1 MTDEIKKARGGARDG
16 AGRKKNEG
24 KDITK
29 KVQFRLTQEQEIMVK
44 EFVKL
49 LKKQGVTLN
58 TLDNINFELRNFYIE
73 HLEDLFK
80 ERIEKFE

>member
-1 MTDEIKKARGGARDG
+1 MTEEIKKARGGAREG

-24 KDITK
+24 KYITK
-29 KVQFRLTQEQEIMVK
+29 KVQFRLTQEQEIIVR
-44 EFVKL
+44 EFVDL
-49 LKKQGVTLN
+49 IKKQGVSLS